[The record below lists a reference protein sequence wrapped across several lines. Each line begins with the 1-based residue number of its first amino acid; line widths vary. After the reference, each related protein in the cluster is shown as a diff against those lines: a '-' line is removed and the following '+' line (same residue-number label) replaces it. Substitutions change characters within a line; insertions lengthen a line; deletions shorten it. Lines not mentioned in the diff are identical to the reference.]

1 MNEKFK
7 NIGIDEETAIMH
19 RQEFKF
25 QNYDAVF
32 EIWMTREVSA
42 CSVIFCKED
51 VAHLNDEEIIAM
63 IEKECK
69 ANDVNI
75 SRVNENYVFANYGFK
90 II

>member
-7 NIGIDEETAIMH
+7 NIKMDKETISIL
-19 RQEFKF
+19 RQETKI
-25 QNYDAVF
+25 QKYDAVF
-32 EIWMTREVSA
+32 ECWMTADVMAFSA
-42 CSVIFCKED
+42 IFYKED
-51 VAHLNDEEIIAM
+51 ITHLNDEEIIAM

>member
-7 NIGIDEETAIMH
+7 NIGIDEETAIML

-32 EIWMTREVSA
+32 EIWMTREISA

-51 VAHLNDEEIIAM
+51 IEHLNDEEIIAM
-63 IEKECK
+63 IEKNYNV
-69 ANDVNI
+69 NDVNI
-75 SRVNENYVFANYGFK
+75 SRVNENYVFANFGFK
-90 II
+90 LR

>member
-7 NIGIDEETAIMH
+7 NIKMDEETVSIF
-19 RQEFKF
+19 RQETKIRS
-25 QNYDAVF
+25 YDAVIECWITPDVLGF
-32 EIWMTREVSA
+32 SA
-42 CSVIFCKED
+42 IFCKED
-51 VAHLNDEEIIAM
+51 IEHLNDKEIIAM
-63 IEKECK
+63 VEKKCS